1 MFNLISVFFPII
13 LGFIML
19 FSKIEDR
26 KTIHKLSFSIAFITL
41 ISVFIT
47 NFAFSGTKI
56 DFLKL
61 VLNIEY
67 SFKVDALSVFF
78 SSLVVIIW
86 LLALVYAFSYMSH
99 SKEEKRF
106 FSFFLISLGALLGV
120 IYANNLITLYSF
132 FEGLS
137 LAAYVLVIHE
147 GTNSALLA
155 GRKFIYYSI
164 FGASLGLIG
173 AIYLY
178 AIIPD
183 PSFTAGGILEIA
195 NMLDRDGIILIS
207 FLAIVGFGCKAGLYP
222 LHAWLSAAHPAAP
235 APASA
240 VLSGLITKAGVVA
253 IIRVIYYFVGDD
265 VLRGTWVQTALIA
278 LSLLTIFMGSMLAVR
293 ETIIKKRLA
302 YSSVSQI
309 SYVLLGVFL
318 LNEVGFTGA
327 LLQVVFHAT
336 AKTLLFLVAG
346 AIIFKT
352 HHTKTS
358 EIIGLG
364 NKHKD
369 IFIFLLIGGLS
380 LVGIPLTGGFVSK
393 WYLAEGALLLDNGVY
408 AVLIIMISALLTA
421 VYLFTPV
428 TKAFFIPKSEMIQGK
443 DKLDNLMLIPM
454 ITLSVIIIV
463 FGTYPKPIIDF
474 ISSITAN
481 LAI

>member
-13 LGFIML
+13 LGFALLAI
-19 FSKIEDR
+19 KIDDK
-26 KTIHKLSFSIAFITL
+26 KTVHKFTFITIFITL
-41 ISVFIT
+41 ISVIT
-47 NFAFSGTKI
+47 TNTIFYNTQV
-56 DFLKL
+56 DFLKF
-61 VLNIEY
+61 VLNIQY
-67 SFKVDALSVFF
+67 SFKADGLAVLF
-78 SSLVVIIW
+78 SSIITIIW
-86 LLALVYAFSYMSH
+86 LLAGTYAFSYMSH
-99 SKEEKRF
+99 SKDEKRF
-106 FSFFLISLGALLGV
+106 FGFFLISLGALLGV

-178 AIIPD
+178 SLVPN
-183 PSFTAGGILEIA
+183 PNFVAGGIPEIA
-195 NMLDRDGIILIS
+195 AMLDRDGIILIS

-222 LHAWLSAAHPAAP
+222 LHSWLSAAHPAAP

-240 VLSGLITKAGVVA
+240 LLSGLITKAGVVA

-265 VLRGTWVQTALIA
+265 LLRGTWVQSALIA

-293 ETIIKKRLA
+293 ETVIKKRLA
-302 YSSVSQI
+302 YSSVSQV
-309 SYVLLGVFL
+309 SYVLLGLFL
-318 LNEVGFTGA
+318 LNDIGFTGA
-327 LLQVVFHAT
+327 LLQVVFHAS

-352 HHTKTS
+352 HHTKTD

-364 NKHKD
+364 NRHKS
-369 IFIFLLIGGLS
+369 IFIFLAIGGLS

-393 WYLAEGALLLDNGVY
+393 WYLAQGALLLDNGVY
-408 AVLIIMISALLTA
+408 AVLIIMLSALLTA

-428 TKAFFIPKSEMIQGK
+428 AKAFFVPANEMKVGK
-443 DKLDNLMLIPM
+443 EKLDKLMFIPM
-454 ITLSVIIIV
+454 FILSAIIIV
-463 FGTYPKPIIDF
+463 LGTYPKPVINF
-474 ISSITAN
+474 ISSITAVLN
-481 LAI
+481 I